1 MTTTTANLPVHGHSL
16 FAAVSTFV
24 SALFT
29 APKAPAKV
37 ALAKPVAAAAAAA
50 DTGPNLWKLYRLSAS
65 TDSVNPKLFSAL
77 AAKD

>member
-24 SALFT
+24 SALFA

-37 ALAKPVAAAAAAA
+37 ALAKPVAAAAAVA
-50 DTGPNLWKLYRLSAS
+50 DTGPNLWKLYRMSAS
-65 TDSVNPKLFSAL
+65 MDSVNPKLFSVL